1 MSACA
6 ACAGTKSGPQ
16 DLLCH
21 ACWRRL
27 PTRVVELY
35 RLIWRLAQAQLV
47 EAQTRREFERLLVDE
62 ATRLAPAPAVTRDPA
77 HPAAPAR
84 RPAVARPV
92 PARANTRGAVSAALL
107 AALPTN
113 PKKAITP
120 RELAERA
127 GREVNSV
134 QVWCTEQRRA
144 AHPEVRWIELTP
156 PGAKRLRCR
165 YWREV
170 AA

>member
-47 EAQTRREFERLLVDE
+47 EARTRREFERLLVDE

-84 RPAVARPV
+84 RPAVARPI

-113 PKKAITP
+113 PKKAITAQ
-120 RELAERA
+120 ELAARA
-127 GREVNSV
+127 GHPAKATAVWCSNSV
-134 QVWCTEQRRA
+134 RRG
-144 AHPEVRWIELTP
+144 HPEIRAVAFTP
-156 PGAKRLRCR
+156 NGQGQQRFR
-165 YWREV
+165 YWR